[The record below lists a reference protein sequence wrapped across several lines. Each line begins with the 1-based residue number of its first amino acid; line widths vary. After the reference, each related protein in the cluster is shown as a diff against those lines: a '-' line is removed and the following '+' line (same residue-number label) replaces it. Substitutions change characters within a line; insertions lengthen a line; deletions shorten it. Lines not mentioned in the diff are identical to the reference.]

1 MAEELSKSAKK
12 RMAKQARDAAHAEEN
27 QQEQAA
33 AAPAAAAAAPK
44 AAPAAAKGKAKA
56 AAGGYPA
63 DSKAKAAAKPAAAP
77 ASAKGATAP
86 KAAAPKAA
94 VDGWTEAPKSKSKKG
109 GAKTEAPAA
118 VPAEPEDPFAQY
130 DDGTGGDWATCESA
144 STKKKVKNDQK
155 KAAAEAAKAEE
166 DREAAEATKQAEIE
180 KARAA
185 KHALKA
191 GKSGAA
197 AAPAAPA
204 PAPATT
210 TTGSRD
216 VKASIARIQVE
227 AQKAAAA
234 AAAKM
239 QAEKDARLAAAPQE
253 EEKAEEEA
261 QKEEEPDNSITVTVT
276 VPEEKL
282 GVVIGPKGSKIK
294 FLEEQTGVKRIGTSG
309 TTVTIRGDPEKVPLA
324 KKAIEDLVQKGYTE
338 LSYENFAEGSVMV
351 PENRI
356 PDIIGRGGE
365 VVRTIKEK
373 LNVEINIPKS
383 PAGAKKSKNQKIK
396 VDIVGSADSVNTC
409 KDVISNI
416 LMFYHHEITHPCA
429 VHAELK
435 DLPDWANGIIIGRG
449 GSEMKHIQNNFH
461 VKVYIPREGESVN
474 MNVVIVGS
482 ADDVSRA
489 KTYIEKKIKA
499 AEEEWN
505 EGPQKKAGGDDW

>member
-12 RMAKQARDAAHAEEN
+12 RMAKQARDAAHNEQES
-27 QQEQAA
+27 QEQAA
-33 AAPAAAAAAPK
+33 AAAAAAAPK

-56 AAGGYPA
+56 ASAGYPA

-77 ASAKGATAP
+77 ASAKGAAAPP

-94 VDGWTEAPKSKSKKG
+94 AAADGWTEAQKSKPKKG
-109 GAKTEAPAA
+109 GAKAQAQAAPAS
-118 VPAEPEDPFAQY
+118 AEPEDPFVQY
-130 DDGTGGDWATCESA
+130 DDGTGGDWETCESV
-144 STKKKVKNDQK
+144 STKKKVKNDEK
-155 KAAAEAAKAEE
+155 KAATAEAI
-166 DREAAEATKQAEIE
+166 KQAEIE

-191 GKSGAA
+191 GKNGTAE
-197 AAPAAPA
+197 APAAPA
-204 PAPATT
+204 PATA

-239 QAEKDARLAAAPQE
+239 QAEKDARLAAAPPP

-324 KKAIEDLVQKGYTE
+324 KKAIEDLVEKGYTE

-373 LNVEINIPKS
+373 LNVEINIPKP
-383 PAGAKKSKNQKIK
+383 PAGAKKGKSQKIK

-409 KDVISNI
+409 KEVISNI
-416 LMFYHHEITHPCA
+416 LMFYHHDITHPCA

-435 DLPDWANGIIIGRG
+435 NLPDWANGIIIGRG